1 MNGDLVYL
9 GGRGYMIFLCRQKLM
24 NVRLTRALL
33 AVTIADFMIADLVSS
48 QWVTSDHLGL
58 FISRS
63 NVVAP
68 VSDCLPFLSCHL
80 VCTYSLEEF

>member
-1 MNGDLVYL
+1 
-9 GGRGYMIFLCRQKLM
+9 M

>member
-58 FISRS
+58 FISCS

>member
-1 MNGDLVYL
+1 MNGDHVYL

-68 VSDCLPFLSCHL
+68 VSDCLPFLSAVIWSAH
-80 VCTYSLEEF
+80 TH

>member
-9 GGRGYMIFLCRQKLM
+9 GGRGYMIFLCRKKLM